1 MQAVETRV
9 TGERLDQLIRW
20 HGTDETQLP
29 HPDTLKNLS
38 RDTVAA
44 LRELEAARE
53 TIRQLRAAMGRA
65 FCATNFTRVH
75 AILLDALGPP
85 PDESDGELPPLYSLT
100 AVRAEP
106 QLANGP
112 LSASARS

>member
-9 TGERLDQLIRW
+9 TGERVDQLIRW

-44 LRELEAARE
+44 LRELETARE
-53 TIRQLRAAMGRA
+53 TIRQLRRAMGRA
-65 FCATNFTRVH
+65 FCATNFTQVH

-85 PDESDGELPPLYSLT
+85 PDEGDDELPPLSPST
-100 AVRAEP
+100 AVRA
-106 QLANGP
+106 QLEQAADRLP
-112 LSASARS
+112 VSAR